1 MPSFFTTSRQTS
13 DFFGNSGPLQ
23 QEINS
28 IKDFKEFIDSTKSS
42 DPVFRTYDANKI
54 GAIVLQTYCVN
65 ILNNLDLQRYNIGEE
80 QRQRR
85 LRYFL
90 SDSFIYNFCK
100 DLPGRVNPNQTA
112 ADGGYTDHYNKLWNT
127 SFKDWRDEKFS
138 KVDNQSQCKRA
149 MGIHPATRVK
159 QDLMNGSY
167 KCYLCGKSMY
177 IPNRPPEIST
187 MECEHILSILPALS
201 HWWLVKHSNHTQ
213 DDINNLKY
221 EYRWSCR
228 CCNQVKSN
236 YEMILYDPITN
247 RYIENNANIDAI
259 LDQIQLST
267 SYDCPGVRFHKGA
280 PDFLLGLNIDT
291 NAWDVWKGN
300 RKQVIGRKQVIRAIL
315 KPLLTKINQNLD
327 ECGDRDLYI
336 LFTKFKV
343 LSALSNKSFI
353 DAIIGDNVTKL
364 PLTIAEKRQQAKELR
379 NQQIAADQDAAAMRR
394 KDMINSRAARA
405 SRRRGRGIKLGGAY
419 PFNLGRIPSQFPEPD
434 ARPSHQ
440 IIEDIEEINWEH
452 LTDEIIDKLNTTRLD
467 ELLQVPPFLSPDSY
481 RWLVDYM
488 NTDIT
493 EQLMFHLYEQYL
505 YLFKIFLD
513 NPGSQELYNVPFQI
527 SLDNPGSQELYN
539 VPFQISL
546 QSNVLTGNKSKKRT
560 SRKFTERKI
569 KKDPVEALKNGM
581 KFIKT
586 LKIFKRVNFNL
597 QKNKINF
604 SEMNPHWK
612 NKLKWLL
619 IEVRKTQESQK
630 KLSDPWK
637 RLRKELIDEALDF
650 KKSNIN
656 AQGLIKSRS
665 KKKSKTKKKT
675 KPKKKQNQK

>member
-1 MPSFFTTSRQTS
+1 MSAAFITTTRQTS

-23 QEINS
+23 QEIDG
-28 IKDFKEFIDSTKSS
+28 IEQFKQFINDKKSS
-42 DPVFRTYDANKI
+42 DPVFRTYNANKI
-54 GAIVLQTYCVN
+54 GAIVLQTHCVN
-65 ILNNLDLQRYNIGEE
+65 ILKNLNLQRYDIGEE

-100 DLPGRVNPNQTA
+100 DLPGRVNPTQTA
-112 ADGGYTDHYNKLWNT
+112 ADGGYTDHNNNLWNT

-138 KVDNQSQCKRA
+138 KIDNQSQCKKA
-149 MGIHPATRVK
+149 MGGIHPATRVK
-159 QDLMNGSY
+159 RDLMNGSY

-177 IPNRPPEIST
+177 IPSTPPTIST

-213 DDINNLKY
+213 DDINNLKD

-247 RYIENNANIDAI
+247 RYIENFANIDAI
-259 LDQIQLST
+259 LDQIKLST

-280 PDFLLGLNIDT
+280 PDFLLGLNPNPNI
-291 NAWDVWKGN
+291 WDVWKGN
-300 RKQVIGRKQVIRAIL
+300 RKQVIGAIL
-315 KPLLTKINQNLD
+315 KPLLTKINKNLN
-327 ECGDRDLYI
+327 ECGNRDLYI

-405 SRRRGRGIKLGGAY
+405 NRRRGRGIKLGGAY
-419 PFNLGRIPSQFPEPD
+419 PFNLGRIPSQLPEPD

-440 IIEDIEEINWEH
+440 IIEDIEEINWEY
-452 LTDEIIDKLNTTRLD
+452 LTDEIIDRLTIQQLD
-467 ELLQVPPFLSPDSY
+467 KLLQVPPFLSPDSY

-493 EQLMFHLYEQYL
+493 QQLMFHLYEQYL
-505 YLFKIFLD
+505 YLFKNFLD
-513 NPGSQELYNVPFQI
+513 NDSSQEL
-527 SLDNPGSQELYN
+527 SN

-560 SRKFTERKI
+560 SRELFTDRKI

-586 LKIFKRVNFNL
+586 LKIFKRVYFNL
-597 QKNKINF
+597 QKNQIKF
-604 SEMNPHWK
+604 SEMNQDWK
-612 NKLKWLL
+612 NKLKLLL
-619 IEVRKTQESQK
+619 IEVRETQESQK
-630 KLSDPWK
+630 TLSNPWK

-665 KKKSKTKKKT
+665 KKKSKNKKQTRNKKKS
-675 KPKKKQNQK
+675 KNKKTSKFK

>member
-1 MPSFFTTSRQTS
+1 MSADFITTTRQTS

-23 QEINS
+23 QEIDG
-28 IKDFKEFIDSTKSS
+28 IEQFKQFIDHTKST
-42 DPVFRTYDANKI
+42 DPAFDTYTANKI
-54 GAIVLQTYCVN
+54 GAIVLQTHCVN
-65 ILNNLDLQRYNIGEE
+65 ILKNLNIQRYGVHDNQI
-80 QRQRR
+80 QRR

-100 DLPGRVNPNQTA
+100 DLPGRVNPTQTA
-112 ADGGYTDHYNKLWNT
+112 ADGGYTDHYNNLWNT

-138 KVDNQSQCKRA
+138 KVDNQSQCKKA

-159 QDLMNGSY
+159 RDLMNGSY

-177 IPNRPPEIST
+177 IPSTDPPIST

-201 HWWLVKHSNHTQ
+201 HWWLVKHGNHTQ
-213 DDINNLKY
+213 EDINNLKY

-247 RYIENNANIDAI
+247 RYIENFANIDAI
-259 LDQIQLST
+259 LDQIKLST

-280 PDFLLGLNIDT
+280 PDFLLGLNPNPNI
-291 NAWDVWKGN
+291 WDVWKGN
-300 RKQVIGRKQVIRAIL
+300 RKQIIGAIL
-315 KPLLTKINQNLD
+315 VPLLTKINQNLD

-419 PFNLGRIPSQFPEPD
+419 PFNLGRIPSQFSEPD

-440 IIEDIEEINWEH
+440 IIEDIEEINWEY
-452 LTDEIIDKLNTTRLD
+452 LTDEIIDRLTIQQLD
-467 ELLQVPPFLSPDSY
+467 KLLQVPPFLSPDSY

-493 EQLMFHLYEQYL
+493 QQLMFPLIEEYYLIFNHILNQEYIDSPENFRSDFQL
-505 YLFKIFLD
+505 YLQPAKIVKIK
-513 NPGSQELYNVPFQI
+513 Q
-527 SLDNPGSQELYN
+527 
-539 VPFQISL
+539 
-546 QSNVLTGNKSKKRT
+546 SKKKS
-560 SRKFTERKI
+560 SRNSFTVRKI
-569 KKDPVEALKNGM
+569 EKDPVEALKNGM

-586 LKIFKRVNFNL
+586 LKNFKRVYFNL
-597 QKNKINF
+597 QKNQIKF
-604 SEMNPHWK
+604 SDMNQEWK
-612 NKLKWLL
+612 NKLNLL
-619 IEVRKTQESQK
+619 LKEVKKTQKSQTR
-630 KLSDPWK
+630 LSNLGK
-637 RLRKELIDEALDF
+637 RLRKELMDEALEYN
-650 KKSNIN
+650 KSIIN
-656 AQGLIKSRS
+656 AQGLRKSRS
-665 KKKSKTKKKT
+665 KKKYKNKKKS
-675 KPKKKQNQK
+675 KNKKTSKSK